1 MLSMTVEQGPVEE
14 GWRIGRS
21 AYICAERAI
30 DGTQAKCCESK
41 KEKFYAAHGAAHC
54 LALHQTI
61 NNFATPFSR

>member
-1 MLSMTVEQGPVEE
+1 MLSMTVEQSPVEE
-14 GWRIGRS
+14 RSDRPS
-21 AYICAERAI
+21 AYISAERAI

-61 NNFATPFSR
+61 NNFATPYSR